1 MSIQT
6 LLIWFSAFLLGSIP
20 SGMILAKLKKVD
32 LRKEGSGNI
41 GATNVARSLGK
52 TAGLLTL
59 VADSSKGYVACWIA
73 AETLVVPWQVGM
85 AGILAFLGHIF
96 SVFLRFKGGKGIA
109 TGLGIYLYLMPWAGW
124 GGLGTFILTTWATG
138 YVSIGSLTAALAV
151 PALGLAL
158 NAPLPYVAV
167 AVACGLIT
175 ALKHKDNILRLKA
188 GTESKF
194 LK

>member
-1 MSIQT
+1 MT
-6 LLIWFSAFLLGSIP
+6 LETLIIWFGAFILGSVPI
-20 SGMILAKLKKVD
+20 GMVLAKIKKVD
-32 LRKEGSGNI
+32 LRSQGSGNI
-41 GATNVARSLGK
+41 GATNVTRSLGK

-59 VADSSKGYVACWIA
+59 VGDSGKGYLACWIA
-73 AETLVVPWQVGM
+73 AETLAVPWQIGM
-85 AGILAFLGHIF
+85 AGFLAFLGHIF

-109 TGLGIYLYLMPWAGW
+109 TGLGIYLFLMPWAGW
-124 GGLGTFILTTWATG
+124 GGLATFIVTTWATG
-138 YVSIGSLTAALAV
+138 YVSIGSLTAAVAV

-167 AVACGLIT
+167 AGACGLIT
-175 ALKHKDNILRLKA
+175 IIKHKENILRLKA